1 MMPVWQRHLAL
12 AVRFALR
19 DLKDRFAGSI
29 SGALWAIVQPLLQL
43 AVYAF
48 VFVHIFKARLPGAD
62 GDGFV
67 PFLVMA
73 LWPWFA
79 FSEAL
84 QRATT
89 AIQENAALIG
99 KVALPRQVLVL
110 STVLASFAIH
120 LTGFVLIVVALRL
133 AGKEVSLLFLPVAML
148 LYVPLFALA
157 YGLALIFAAVQVFVR
172 DLAQAL
178 PQLLMLGMFSAPIFY
193 DRAMFPEQWRGVL
206 SLNPYTFYAESIR
219 ALLLGYGSITLGAV
233 LAGLLVAGLFLLL
246 GHWVFR
252 RLDPHFEDF
261 M

>member
-1 MMPVWQRHLAL
+1 MIPAWRRHLAL
-12 AVRFALR
+12 ALRFALR

-29 SGALWAIVQPLLQL
+29 SGALWAIIQPLIQL

-79 FSEAL
+79 FSEAV
-84 QRATT
+84 QRGTT
-89 AIQENAALIG
+89 SIQENAALIG
-99 KVALPRQVLVL
+99 KVAMPRQVLVL

-120 LTGFVLIVVALRL
+120 LTGFVLIVIALRL
-133 AGKEVSLLFLPVAML
+133 SGKQVSLLQLPLALL
-148 LYVPLFALA
+148 LYLPLFALA
-157 YGLALIFAAVQVFVR
+157 YGVALMFSAVQVFVR

-178 PQLLMLGMFSAPIFY
+178 PQLLMLGMFGAPIFY
-193 DRAMFPEQWRGVL
+193 DRAMFPEHWRFAL
-206 SLNPYTFYAESIR
+206 DLNPYTYYAESIR
-219 ALLLGYGSITLGAV
+219 ALLLGHGTFSAAATVVA
-233 LAGLLVAGLFLLL
+233 LVVAALFLLL
-246 GHWVFR
+246 GKWVFR